1 MTHRCRRTASIL
13 DHFPVGN
20 LQASASATW
29 LPPIPFPCSSSGSA
43 GLLKQPTNYL
53 DSSACPPRLHLGPT
67 KLRVSIFFIT
77 GTTISLPLSPTTI
90 SFTNVTPAAT
100 WANSESQK
108 DIHLISSSTMN
119 PFSLP
124 RVATETA
131 LPEVVTFSL
140 SASVSITSI
149 RLWSTVISPS
159 LPTTSMN
166 GAGDI
171 LTHRQPRATS
181 CQSRQKC
188 ALLPDY
194 LWCTFLHADYS
205 FCSIPS
211 TGAPTLPESGDGCR
225 MRSCW
230 CSFPHSRLFLC
241 CVGFT
246 RPEKIT
252 G

>member
-1 MTHRCRRTASIL
+1 MTVTCTTTL
-13 DHFPVGN
+13 
-20 LQASASATW
+20 
-29 LPPIPFPCSSSGSA
+29 LPPIQFPYSSSSST

-67 KLRVSIFFIT
+67 NLGFQSSSSPAQPSPSPR
-77 GTTISLPLSPTTI
+77 LPSSPTTI
-90 SFTNVTPAAT
+90 SFTSVTPAAT
-100 WANSESQK
+100 LANSKSQN
-108 DIHLISSSTMN
+108 DIHLISSSIMN

-131 LPEVVTFSL
+131 LTEVVTVSL

-171 LTHRQPRATS
+171 LTHRRPRATS
-181 CQSRQKC
+181 CQSRRKC

-225 MRSCW
+225 MRSRW
-230 CSFPHSRLFLC
+230 CSFPHGRPFLC

-246 RPEKIT
+246 RLENIT